1 MPEVVLI
8 VQDEPSARARLFRI
22 LVTLGYAD
30 DEIVCVSDVVQAK
43 DVAGRH
49 SLEMVLADLRMP
61 DRDDVE
67 LIAWLRSINKSLPI
81 LVVSAWNVEEMVL
94 DAIRAGAN
102 GYLLKE
108 RDDLEIAV
116 LLKTVANGGAPIDP
130 FITRHILGLANGST
144 PNRAASKPDIA
155 EEPPGGLLSKRELA
169 ILTRVAEGMSNREIA
184 EVLNI
189 SQWTVDT
196 HIRHIYGKLKV
207 NSRTQAVRTAR
218 RLGLLF

>member
-1 MPEVVLI
+1 MSGVVLI
-8 VQDEPSARARLFRI
+8 VQGEQSARARLVRI

-30 DEIVCVSDVVQAK
+30 HEIVCVGDIAKAK
-43 DVAGRH
+43 DVAVRH
-49 SLEMVLADLRMP
+49 SLEMVLADLRLP
-61 DRDDVE
+61 DGDGVE

-81 LVVSAWNVEEMVL
+81 LVVSAWKVEEMVL

-144 PNRAASKPDIA
+144 TNRAASRPDIA
-155 EEPPGGLLSKRELA
+155 EELPGGLLSKRELA

-184 EVLNI
+184 EALNI

-196 HIRHIYGKLKV
+196 HIRHIYGKLTV
-207 NSRTQAVRTAR
+207 NSRTRAVQAAR
-218 RLGLLF
+218 QLGLLF